1 MKILNKSMIQDITRY
16 AKKHTVKEVAEH
28 FDVSYDS
35 MQAYMARYGIKHLP
49 RNSSGK
55 ANGNYKVGFAMNKKL
70 YWVYYSMLARCYNTN
85 NPRYKD
91 YGARGITVCEEW
103 RKDNKSFFAWA
114 ISNGYK
120 EGLTLD
126 RLNNDKGY
134 CPDNCAWVSSK
145 DNSNHNRRTHFLTY
159 KGKTQSL
166 KKWSEE
172 LGINY
177 STLRNRINRSN
188 MEAKEA
194 LKCQK

>member
-1 MKILNKSMIQDITRY
+1 MKILNKAMIQDITEY
-16 AKKHTVKEVAEH
+16 AKSHTVKEVAEH
-28 FDVSYDS
+28 FSVSYDS
-35 MQAYMARYGIKHLP
+35 MQAYMARHCIKHAP
-49 RNSSGK
+49 RNSSGE

-70 YWVYYSMLARCYNTN
+70 YWVYYAMLDRCYNVKS
-85 NPRYKD
+85 PRYKD
-91 YGARGITVCEEW
+91 YGARGITVCKEW
-103 RKDNKSFFAWA
+103 REDNKTFFAWA
-114 ISNGYK
+114 ITNGYK

-134 CPDNCAWVSSK
+134 SPTNCAWVSNK
-145 DNSNHNRRTHFLTY
+145 DNCNHNRRTHFLTY

-177 STLRNRINRSN
+177 STLRNRVNRSG
-188 MEAKEA
+188 MEAEEA